1 MLHIMSFSTAYRE
14 ERSKRLWISKVPKCK
29 ERPPSSV
36 RFNEALMKAAMLHP
50 QMFEAQASFLELP
63 LHATGDMN
71 ERRDQ

>member
-1 MLHIMSFSTAYRE
+1 M
-14 ERSKRLWISKVPKCK
+14 PKCK

-36 RFNEALMKAAMLHP
+36 RFNEALMKAATLHP